1 MTATTPARRPTAAT
15 GSADWISCPS
25 CGWLLYRKRLER
37 NLSVCPECDHHLR
50 LGARARIGLLADP
63 GTFDE
68 QTCAPGP
75 PDPLSF
81 SDLRDY
87 SARLLEA
94 AARSGESEAVVAGTA
109 RIGGT
114 ETVLAAMDFG
124 FLGGSMGIEVGRRV
138 SAAAD
143 LAVERRLPLVVVCA
157 SGGARMQEGVFS
169 LFQMARVSQAFAQ
182 LRECGLLSVCVLTDP
197 TYGGVSAS
205 FATLAAVLVG
215 ERGAHVGF
223 AGPRVVAETIRA
235 ELPSD
240 FQTAEFLMAHGLV
253 DRVESRAELRPLLAR
268 LLDLH
273 GRPVIPRTGTGSART
288 AVVSEPAPADPGPS
302 VRDADAWDVVQRARV
317 AGRPTTLDYL
327 STAFDDFVELHGDR
341 AFADD
346 PAIVGGVAS
355 LAGRP
360 VVVIGHEKGHSVR
373 ERVSRNFGMPH
384 PEGYRKAMRLM
395 AHAESSGLPVVTL
408 VDTPGAHPGP
418 AAEERG
424 QSHAIAETIMRSS
437 RLRVPV
443 VSVLTGEGGSGGALA
458 LCTSDRLL
466 VLENAYLSVISPEG
480 CAAILWRTASAA
492 PTAARAMRLGAPH
505 LCASGI
511 ATSVVAEPPGGAHAD
526 PLDAAR
532 RVREALV
539 ADLDELCRLD
549 VATLLALRTRR
560 LSRIGGDEARPL
572 RVVPV
577 PTGGDD
583 RAAG

>member
-1 MTATTPARRPTAAT
+1 MTATTPTRRPTSAA
-15 GSADWISCPS
+15 GSADWVSCPS

-50 LGARARIGLLADP
+50 LGARERIGLLADP

-68 QTCAPGP
+68 QTCPPGP

-87 SARLLEA
+87 RDRLLEA
-94 AARSGESEAVVAGTA
+94 AASSGESEAVVAGTA

-114 ETVLAAMDFG
+114 EVVLAAMDFG

-182 LRECGLLSVCVLTDP
+182 LRESGLLSVCVLTDP

-223 AGPRVVAETIRA
+223 AGPRVVQETIRA

-240 FQTAEFLMAHGLV
+240 FQTAEFLLAHGLV
-253 DRVESRAELRPLLAR
+253 DRVESRAELRPLLVR

-273 GRPVIPRTGTGSART
+273 GRPVLPRSGT
-288 AVVSEPAPADPGPS
+288 AVTRTEVTEPAPADPGPAA
-302 VRDADAWDVVQRARV
+302 RDADAWDVVQRARV

-327 STAFDDFVELHGDR
+327 ATAFDDFVELHGDR
-341 AFADD
+341 TFADD

-355 LAGRP
+355 LDGRP

-373 ERVSRNFGMPH
+373 ERVARNFGMPH

-511 ATSVVAEPPGGAHAD
+511 ATSVVTEPPGGAHAD

-532 RVREALV
+532 RVRAALV